1 MSTNLSLGGVRIFS
15 ALEPIH
21 LSQPRRRR
29 MGKQKSSATSGTRKK
44 HARKAAA
51 HDEDDSGTTQSQNKS
66 NVKGGGGGNAK
77 GKGKKKE
84 PRVKMYIPPV
94 KPTALLRDPV
104 DELGLAAVLD
114 PEMLV
119 LFRRLAKRDAVT
131 KRRALEDLCATLAN
145 LGSSADEQGIA
156 SWASVLPV
164 WVSRL

>member
-1 MSTNLSLGGVRIFS
+1 
-15 ALEPIH
+15 
-21 LSQPRRRR
+21 
-29 MGKQKSSATSGTRKK
+29 MGKQKSSATSATRKK

-51 HDEDDSGTTQSQNKS
+51 HDEDESGTIESQNKGGKG
-66 NVKGGGGGNAK
+66 NAKGGK

-94 KPTALLRDPV
+94 KHTALLRDPV

-145 LGSSADEQGIA
+145 LGSSSADEQEIA

-164 WVSRL
+164 WVSEYN

>member
-1 MSTNLSLGGVRIFS
+1 
-15 ALEPIH
+15 
-21 LSQPRRRR
+21 
-29 MGKQKSSATSGTRKK
+29 MGKQKSSATSATRKK
-44 HARKAAA
+44 HARKAAT
-51 HDEDDSGTTQSQNKS
+51 HDEDDSGAAQSHNKP
-66 NVKGGGGGNAK
+66 NVKGGGNAKGAK

-131 KRRALEDLCATLAN
+131 KRRALEDLCVTLAN
-145 LGSSADEQGIA
+145 LGSSTDEQGIA

-164 WVSRL
+164 WVSDCN